1 MGQKL
6 QYFTVFR
13 GAFWEKFESFTINV
27 DKVLFIFILG
37 SAVNSMIDAI
47 NAAVQANPSLD
58 YAVLQPLEDIVN
70 YLYDILNLLNNANR
84 RVKRNTGKR
93 VSNNS

>member
-1 MGQKL
+1 
-6 QYFTVFR
+6 
-13 GAFWEKFESFTINV
+13 
-27 DKVLFIFILG
+27 
-37 SAVNSMIDAI
+37 MIDAI

-93 VSNNS
+93 VSNNKKKQLKLRL